1 MGDEDRGPVSLAEK
15 LDRLFQERSRERGK
29 SLSANDVAT
38 DINIRA
44 GEQVISGNY
53 IWQLRKGKRD
63 NPTKRHIEA
72 LAEYFGVPAAYFHD
86 QQDAGSGGAAADRT
100 DQPPELLEAMQDA
113 GVIAMAARFMDM
125 SAESRTAVLEMIDR
139 VRKLEGLPDVGS
151 TTGNNGAANPMGNSG
166 ESWRTAR

>member
-1 MGDEDRGPVSLAEK
+1 MGDEDREPVSLAEK
-15 LDRLFQERSRERGK
+15 LDRLFRERSRERGK
-29 SLSANDVAT
+29 ALSANDVAT
-38 DINIRA
+38 EINIRA

-72 LAEYFGVPAAYFHD
+72 LAEYFGVPAAHFHD
-86 QQDAGSGGAAADRT
+86 QRDAGTGGAPADRAG
-100 DQPPELLEAMQDA
+100 QPPELLEAMQDA

-139 VRKLEGLPDVGS
+139 VRKLEGLPDVG
-151 TTGNNGAANPMGNSG
+151 GAAAGPAAKP
-166 ESWRTAR
+166 EETWRTAR

>member
-72 LAEYFGVPAAYFHD
+72 LAEYFGVPAAHFHD
-86 QQDAGSGGAAADRT
+86 QQDAGSGGAAADRA

-151 TTGNNGAANPMGNSG
+151 TTGNGAGHPMGNTG
-166 ESWRTAR
+166 ETWRTAR

>member
-100 DQPPELLEAMQDA
+100 DQPRSCWRPCRTR
-113 GVIAMAARFMDM
+113 G
-125 SAESRTAVLEMIDR
+125 SSRWPHASWTCPPSP
-139 VRKLEGLPDVGS
+139 VRPC
-151 TTGNNGAANPMGNSG
+151 
-166 ESWRTAR
+166 WR

>member
-38 DINIRA
+38 EINIRA

-53 IWQLRKGKRD
+53 IWQLRKGRKD

-72 LAEYFGVPAAYFHD
+72 LAEYFGVPAAHFHD
-86 QQDAGSGGAAADRT
+86 QQDTGANGTSADRPG
-100 DQPPELLEAMQDA
+100 QAPELLEAMQDA

-151 TTGNNGAANPMGNSG
+151 ATGNGAGNPVGNNGRNLA
-166 ESWRTAR
+166 

>member
-1 MGDEDRGPVSLAEK
+1 MGDEGREPAGLAEK
-15 LDRLFQERSRERGK
+15 LDQLFHARSRERGRP
-29 SLSANDVAT
+29 LSANDVAT
-38 DINIRA
+38 EINIKA

-86 QQDAGSGGAAADRT
+86 QPEPADAGAVGTSERPTAVLG
-100 DQPPELLEAMQDA
+100 AMQDA

-125 SAESRTAVLEMIDR
+125 SEESRSAVLEMINR
-139 VRKLEGLPDVGS
+139 VRKLEGLPEV
-151 TTGNNGAANPMGNSG
+151 NGAG
-166 ESWRTAR
+166 EETRSLP

>member
-1 MGDEDRGPVSLAEK
+1 MGDEAREPAGLAEK
-15 LDRLFQERSRERGK
+15 LDRLFQARSRERGRT
-29 SLSANDVAT
+29 LSANDVAT
-38 DINIRA
+38 EINIRA

-86 QQDAGSGGAAADRT
+86 HPDPPVGGDGTAG
-100 DQPPELLEAMQDA
+100 QEAMVDAMRDA

-125 SAESRTAVLEMIDR
+125 SEESRSAVLEMINR
-139 VRKLEGLPDVGS
+139 VRKLEGLSDTQG
-151 TTGNNGAANPMGNSG
+151 TGDGPP
-166 ESWRTAR
+166 RPLP